1 MLKLSRETRQDPSQ
15 TGKLRKEF
23 ADSLIRVFKYHAAD
37 IGEQSSRPSTTVD
50 KYLRQ
55 GYLAGQIY
63 SAVVLKLYKPPF
75 KPMVDEDSL
84 LNIIAD
90 AQITLDDML
99 NGVYRP
105 EQNLITVLTTRL
117 MSAFNR
123 GVVDFSHQHGT
134 TTFSYLAAANCS
146 GECDIENGATY
157 SLTDILA
164 GRCPPIHE
172 GCQCVLI
179 PIVPAR

>member
-1 MLKLSRETRQDPSQ
+1 MLKLSRETRQDPSK

-37 IGEQSSRPSTTVD
+37 IGEQSSRLSTTVD

-90 AQITLDDML
+90 AQITSQIPNTLGTMIS
-99 NGVYRP
+99 
-105 EQNLITVLTTRL
+105 NLPNNYLC
-117 MSAFNR
+117 S
-123 GVVDFSHQHGT
+123 VVNLQRQDT
-134 TTFSYLAAANCS
+134 LIYALAAWFFHPNS
-146 GECDIENGATY
+146 
-157 SLTDILA
+157 S
-164 GRCPPIHE
+164 
-172 GCQCVLI
+172 
-179 PIVPAR
+179 